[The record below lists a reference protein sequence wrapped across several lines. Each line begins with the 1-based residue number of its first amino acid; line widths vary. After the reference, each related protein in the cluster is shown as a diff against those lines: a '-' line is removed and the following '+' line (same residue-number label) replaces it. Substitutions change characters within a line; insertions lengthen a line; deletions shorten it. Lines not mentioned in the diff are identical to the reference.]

1 MYRQRKSVG
10 GVLVKTN
17 NERIIFHVDVNSAFL
32 SWSAVDAIQRGSSLD
47 IREIPS
53 AVGGDVESRHGIILA
68 KSIPAKKYKIQTG
81 EPIFSAKEK
90 CPQLFLVPPNYDLY
104 VRCNDAMVNILRE
117 YTPLVERYSIDE
129 CFLDMTTVKG
139 IYKDP
144 VETAFKLKERI
155 KRELG
160 FTVNIGV
167 SNNKI
172 LAKMGSE
179 LKKPDRLHT
188 LFPNEIK
195 DKLWPLPVSELFMV
209 GRATSPKLNAMNIY
223 TIGDLANYNLD
234 IIRRKFKSYGVMIW
248 NYANGIDSS
257 PVIDNKS
264 IEVKSIGNSTTIPF
278 DVEDRT
284 TAHMVLLSLAE
295 TVGMR
300 LRHSENLCQLVYV
313 RYRNNLF
320 MGSAKQRKL
329 KYKTDCTDH
338 INKEACALF
347 DEIWDGSPI
356 RQLGISVSQLS
367 TAYINQVSFF
377 DERNMEKKQRLDK
390 TIDKIRMKY
399 GLNSLV
405 RSVFLTSGLKPL
417 NGGSPL
423 EKGEERT
430 TIF

>member
-1 MYRQRKSVG
+1 MVNFDNDRV
-10 GVLVKTN
+10 
-17 NERIIFHVDVNSAFL
+17 IFHVDVNSAFL
-32 SWSAVDAIQRGSSLD
+32 SWSAVDAIQHGSSLD

-53 AVGGDVESRHGIILA
+53 AVSGDIENRHGIILA
-68 KSIPAKKYKIQTG
+68 KSTPAKKYKIQTG
-81 EPIFSAKEK
+81 EPIYTAKQK
-90 CPQLFLVPPNYDLY
+90 CPQLYLVPPNYGLY
-104 VRCNDAMVNILRE
+104 VQCSDAMVNILRE
-117 YTPLVERYSIDE
+117 YSPLIERYSIDE
-129 CFLDMTTVKG
+129 CFMDMTAVMD

-144 VETAFKLKERI
+144 VETAYNLKERV

-167 SNNKI
+167 SCNKL

-179 LKKPDRLHT
+179 LEKPDRLHT
-188 LFPNEIK
+188 LFPIEIK
-195 DKLWPLPVSELFMV
+195 DKLWPLPVDELFMV
-209 GRATSPKLNAMNIY
+209 GRATAPKLNAMNIY

-234 IIRRKFKSYGVMIW
+234 ILKRKFKSYGQMIW

-257 PVIDNKS
+257 PVIDNKA
-264 IEVKSIGNSTTIPF
+264 IEMKSIGNSTTIAF
-278 DVEDRT
+278 DVEDRP

-300 LRHSENLCQLVYV
+300 LRHSENLCQLVHVY
-313 RYRNNLF
+313 YKNNLF
-320 MGSAKQRKL
+320 MAKGRQRKL
-329 KYKTDCTDH
+329 KYKTNCTDH

-367 TAYINQVSFF
+367 GAYIDQVTFF
-377 DERNMEKKQRLDK
+377 DEKNIEKKQRLDK
-390 TIDKIRMKY
+390 AIDDIRRKY

-417 NGGSPL
+417 DGGSPL

>member
-1 MYRQRKSVG
+1 MV
-10 GVLVKTN
+10 N
-17 NERIIFHVDVNSAFL
+17 FHDDRIIFHIDVNSAFL
-32 SWSAVDAIQRGSSLD
+32 SWSAVDAIQHGSSLD

-81 EPIFSAKEK
+81 EPIYTARQK
-90 CPQLFLVPPNYDLY
+90 CPQLHLVPPNYPLY
-104 VRCNDAMVNILRE
+104 VQCSDAMVNILRE
-117 YTPLVERYSIDE
+117 YSPLIERYSIDE
-129 CFLDMTTVKG
+129 CFMDMTTVKD

-144 VETAFKLKERI
+144 VETAYNLKERI

-167 SNNKI
+167 SNNKL

-179 LKKPDRLHT
+179 LEKPDRLHT
-188 LFPNEIK
+188 LFPIEIK
-195 DKLWPLPVSELFMV
+195 DKLWPLPVDELFMV
-209 GRATSPKLNAMNIY
+209 GRATAPKLNAMNIY

-234 IIRRKFKSYGVMIW
+234 ILKKKFKSYGVMIW
-248 NYANGIDSS
+248 NYANGIDST
-257 PVIDNKS
+257 PVKDNKS
-264 IEVKSIGNSTTIPF
+264 IEMKSIGNSTTIPF
-278 DVEDRT
+278 DVEDRQ

-300 LRHSENLCQLVYV
+300 LRHSQNLCQLVYV
-313 RYRNNLF
+313 YYKNNLF
-320 MGSAKQRKL
+320 MGKARQRKL

-347 DEIWDGSPI
+347 DEIWDGSPV
-356 RQLGISVSQLS
+356 RQLGISVSHLS
-367 TAYINQVSFF
+367 SVYIDQVSFF
-377 DERNMEKKQRLDK
+377 DERNIERKQRLDK
-390 TIDKIRMKY
+390 AIDEVRRKY

-417 NGGSPL
+417 DGGSPL

>member
-1 MYRQRKSVG
+1 V
-10 GVLVKTN
+10 N
-17 NERIIFHVDVNSAFL
+17 FHDDRIIFHIDVNSAFL
-32 SWSAVDAIQRGSSLD
+32 SWSAVDAIQHGSSLD

-81 EPIFSAKEK
+81 EPIYTARQK
-90 CPQLFLVPPNYDLY
+90 CPQLHLVPPNYPLY
-104 VRCNDAMVNILRE
+104 VQCSDAMVNILRE
-117 YTPLVERYSIDE
+117 YSPLIERYSIDE
-129 CFLDMTTVKG
+129 CFMDMTTVKD

-144 VETAFKLKERI
+144 VETAYNLKERI

-167 SNNKI
+167 SNNKL

-179 LKKPDRLHT
+179 LEKPDRLHT
-188 LFPNEIK
+188 LFPIEIK
-195 DKLWPLPVSELFMV
+195 DKLWPLPVDELFMV
-209 GRATSPKLNAMNIY
+209 GRATAPKLNAMNIY

-234 IIRRKFKSYGVMIW
+234 ILKKKFKSYGVMIW
-248 NYANGIDSS
+248 NYANGIDST
-257 PVIDNKS
+257 PVKDNKS
-264 IEVKSIGNSTTIPF
+264 IEMKSIGNSTTIPF
-278 DVEDRT
+278 DVEDRQ

-300 LRHSENLCQLVYV
+300 LRHSQNLCQLVYV
-313 RYRNNLF
+313 YYKNNLF
-320 MGSAKQRKL
+320 MGKARQRKL

-347 DEIWDGSPI
+347 DEIWDGSPV
-356 RQLGISVSQLS
+356 RQLGISVSHLS
-367 TAYINQVSFF
+367 SVYIDQVSFF
-377 DERNMEKKQRLDK
+377 DERNIERKQRLDK
-390 TIDKIRMKY
+390 AIDEVRRKY

-417 NGGSPL
+417 DGGSPL

>member
-1 MYRQRKSVG
+1 V
-10 GVLVKTN
+10 VN
-17 NERIIFHVDVNSAFL
+17 FHDDRIIFHIDVNSAFL
-32 SWSAVDAIQRGSSLD
+32 SWSAVDAIQHGSSLD

-81 EPIFSAKEK
+81 EPIYTARQK
-90 CPQLFLVPPNYDLY
+90 CPQLHLVPPNYPLY
-104 VRCNDAMVNILRE
+104 VQCSDAMVNILRE
-117 YTPLVERYSIDE
+117 YSPLIERYSIDE
-129 CFLDMTTVKG
+129 CFMDMTTVKD

-144 VETAFKLKERI
+144 VETAYNLKERI

-167 SNNKI
+167 SNNKL

-179 LKKPDRLHT
+179 LEKPDRLHT
-188 LFPNEIK
+188 LFPIEIK
-195 DKLWPLPVSELFMV
+195 DKLWPLPVDELFMV
-209 GRATSPKLNAMNIY
+209 GRATAPKLNAMNIY

-234 IIRRKFKSYGVMIW
+234 ILKKKFKSYGVMIW
-248 NYANGIDSS
+248 NYANGIDST
-257 PVIDNKS
+257 PVKDNKS
-264 IEVKSIGNSTTIPF
+264 IEMKSIGNSTTIPF
-278 DVEDRT
+278 DVEDRQ

-300 LRHSENLCQLVYV
+300 LRHSQNLCQLVYV
-313 RYRNNLF
+313 YYKNNLF
-320 MGSAKQRKL
+320 MGKARQRKL

-347 DEIWDGSPI
+347 DEIWDGSPV
-356 RQLGISVSQLS
+356 RQLGISVSHLS
-367 TAYINQVSFF
+367 SVYIDQVSFF
-377 DERNMEKKQRLDK
+377 DERNIERKQRLDK
-390 TIDKIRMKY
+390 AIDEVRRKY

-417 NGGSPL
+417 DGGSPL

>member
-1 MYRQRKSVG
+1 M
-10 GVLVKTN
+10 N
-17 NERIIFHVDVNSAFL
+17 FHDDRIIFHIDVNSAFL
-32 SWSAVDAIQRGSSLD
+32 SWSAVDAIQHGSSLD

-81 EPIFSAKEK
+81 EPIYTARQK
-90 CPQLFLVPPNYDLY
+90 CPQLHLVPPNYPLY
-104 VRCNDAMVNILRE
+104 VQCSDAMVNILRE
-117 YTPLVERYSIDE
+117 YSPLIERYSIDE
-129 CFLDMTTVKG
+129 CFMDMTTVKD

-144 VETAFKLKERI
+144 VETAYNLKERI

-167 SNNKI
+167 SNNKL

-179 LKKPDRLHT
+179 LEKPDRLHT
-188 LFPNEIK
+188 LFPIEIK
-195 DKLWPLPVSELFMV
+195 DKLWPLPVDELFMV
-209 GRATSPKLNAMNIY
+209 GRATAPKLNAMNIY

-234 IIRRKFKSYGVMIW
+234 ILKKKFKSYGVMIW
-248 NYANGIDSS
+248 NYANGIDST
-257 PVIDNKS
+257 PVKDNKS
-264 IEVKSIGNSTTIPF
+264 IEMKSIGNSTTIPF
-278 DVEDRT
+278 DVEDRQ

-300 LRHSENLCQLVYV
+300 LRHSQNLCQLVYV
-313 RYRNNLF
+313 YYKNNLF
-320 MGSAKQRKL
+320 MGKARQRKL

-347 DEIWDGSPI
+347 DEIWDGSPV
-356 RQLGISVSQLS
+356 RQLGISVSHLS
-367 TAYINQVSFF
+367 SVYIDQVSFF
-377 DERNMEKKQRLDK
+377 DERNIERKQRLDK
-390 TIDKIRMKY
+390 AIDEVRRKY

-417 NGGSPL
+417 DGGSPL

>member
-1 MYRQRKSVG
+1 MV
-10 GVLVKTN
+10 N
-17 NERIIFHVDVNSAFL
+17 FHDDRIIFHIDVNSAFL
-32 SWSAVDAIQRGSSLD
+32 SWSAVDAIQHGSSLD

-81 EPIFSAKEK
+81 EPIYTARQK
-90 CPQLFLVPPNYDLY
+90 CPQLHLVPPNYPLY
-104 VRCNDAMVNILRE
+104 VQCGDAMVNILRE
-117 YTPLVERYSIDE
+117 YSPLIERYSIDE
-129 CFLDMTTVKG
+129 CFMDMTTVKD

-144 VETAFKLKERI
+144 VETAYNLKERI

-167 SNNKI
+167 SNNKL

-179 LKKPDRLHT
+179 LEKPDRLHT
-188 LFPNEIK
+188 LFPIEIK
-195 DKLWPLPVSELFMV
+195 DKLWPLPVDELFMV
-209 GRATSPKLNAMNIY
+209 GRATAPKLNAMNIY

-234 IIRRKFKSYGVMIW
+234 ILKKKFKSYGVMIW
-248 NYANGIDSS
+248 NYANGIDST
-257 PVIDNKS
+257 PVKDNKS
-264 IEVKSIGNSTTIPF
+264 IEMKSIGNSTTIPF
-278 DVEDRT
+278 DVEDRQ

-300 LRHSENLCQLVYV
+300 LRHSQNLCQLVYV
-313 RYRNNLF
+313 YYKNNLF
-320 MGSAKQRKL
+320 MGKARQRKL

-347 DEIWDGSPI
+347 DEIWDGSPV
-356 RQLGISVSQLS
+356 RQLGISVSHLS
-367 TAYINQVSFF
+367 SVYIDQVSFF
-377 DERNMEKKQRLDK
+377 DERNIERKQRLDK
-390 TIDKIRMKY
+390 AIDEVRRKY

-417 NGGSPL
+417 DGGSPL

>member
-1 MYRQRKSVG
+1 MV
-10 GVLVKTN
+10 N
-17 NERIIFHVDVNSAFL
+17 FHDDRIIFHIDVNSAFL
-32 SWSAVDAIQRGSSLD
+32 SWSAVDAIQHGSSLD

-81 EPIFSAKEK
+81 EPIYTARQK
-90 CPQLFLVPPNYDLY
+90 CPQLHLVPPNYPLY
-104 VRCNDAMVNILRE
+104 VQCSDAMVNILRE
-117 YTPLVERYSIDE
+117 YSPLIERYSIDE
-129 CFLDMTTVKG
+129 CFMDMTTVKD

-144 VETAFKLKERI
+144 VETAYNLKERI

-167 SNNKI
+167 SNNKL

-179 LKKPDRLHT
+179 LEKPDRLHT
-188 LFPNEIK
+188 LFPIEIK
-195 DKLWPLPVSELFMV
+195 DKLWPLPVDELFMV
-209 GRATSPKLNAMNIY
+209 GRATAPKLNAMNIY

-234 IIRRKFKSYGVMIW
+234 ILKKKFKSYGVMIW
-248 NYANGIDSS
+248 NYANGIDST
-257 PVIDNKS
+257 PVKDNKS
-264 IEVKSIGNSTTIPF
+264 IEMKSIGNSTTIPF
-278 DVEDRT
+278 DVEDRQ

-300 LRHSENLCQLVYV
+300 LRHSQNLCQLVYV
-313 RYRNNLF
+313 YYKNNLF
-320 MGSAKQRKL
+320 MGKARQRKL

-347 DEIWDGSPI
+347 DEIWDGSPV
-356 RQLGISVSQLS
+356 RQLGISVSHLS
-367 TAYINQVSFF
+367 SVYIDQVSFF
-377 DERNMEKKQRLDK
+377 DERNIERKQRLDK
-390 TIDKIRMKY
+390 AIDEVRRKY

-417 NGGSPL
+417 DGGSPL

-430 TIF
+430 AIF

>member
-1 MYRQRKSVG
+1 MVNFY
-10 GVLVKTN
+10 N
-17 NERIIFHVDVNSAFL
+17 DRIIFHVDVNSAFL
-32 SWSAVDAIQRGSSLD
+32 SWSAVDAIQHGSSLD

-53 AVGGDVESRHGIILA
+53 AVAGDIENRYGIILA
-68 KSIPAKKYKIQTG
+68 KSTPAKKYKIQTG
-81 EPIFSAKEK
+81 EPIYTAKQK
-90 CPQLFLVPPNYDLY
+90 CPQLYLVPPNYALY
-104 VRCNDAMVNILRE
+104 VQCSDAMVNILRE
-117 YTPLVERYSIDE
+117 YSPLIERYSIDE
-129 CFLDMTTVKG
+129 CFMDMTTVMD

-155 KRELG
+155 KKELG

-167 SNNKI
+167 SNNKL

-179 LKKPDRLHT
+179 LEKPDRLHT
-188 LFPNEIK
+188 LFPIEMK
-195 DKLWPLPVSELFMV
+195 EKLWPLPVSELFMV
-209 GRATSPKLNAMNIY
+209 GRATAPKLNAMNIY

-234 IIRRKFKSYGVMIW
+234 MLKRKFKSYGVMIW

-264 IEVKSIGNSTTIPF
+264 IEMKSIGNSTTIPF
-278 DVEDRT
+278 DVDDRH
-284 TAHMVLLSLAE
+284 TAHMVILSLAE

-300 LRHSENLCQLVYV
+300 LRHSKNLCQLVHVY
-313 RYRNNLF
+313 YKNNLF
-320 MGSAKQRKL
+320 MGKAKQRKL

-338 INKEACALF
+338 INKEACILF

-356 RQLGISVSQLS
+356 RQLGIAVSHLS
-367 TAYINQVSFF
+367 TAYIDQISFF
-377 DERNMEKKQRLDK
+377 DEGNMEKKQRLDK
-390 TIDKIRMKY
+390 TIDDIRRKY
-399 GLNSLV
+399 GLNSVV
-405 RSVFLTSGLKPL
+405 RSIFLNSGLKPL

>member
-1 MYRQRKSVG
+1 MV
-10 GVLVKTN
+10 N
-17 NERIIFHVDVNSAFL
+17 FHDDRIIFHIDVNSAFL
-32 SWSAVDAIQRGSSLD
+32 SWSAVDAIQHGSSLD

-81 EPIFSAKEK
+81 EPIYTARQK
-90 CPQLFLVPPNYDLY
+90 CPQLHLVPPNYPLY
-104 VRCNDAMVNILRE
+104 VQCSDAMVNILRE
-117 YTPLVERYSIDE
+117 YSPLIERYSIDE
-129 CFLDMTTVKG
+129 CFMDMTTVKD

-144 VETAFKLKERI
+144 VETAYNLKERI

-167 SNNKI
+167 SNNKL

-179 LKKPDRLHT
+179 LEKPDRLHT
-188 LFPNEIK
+188 LFPIEIK
-195 DKLWPLPVSELFMV
+195 DKLWPLPVDELFMV
-209 GRATSPKLNAMNIY
+209 GRATAPKLNAMNIY

-234 IIRRKFKSYGVMIW
+234 ILKKKFKSYGVMIW
-248 NYANGIDSS
+248 NYANGIDST
-257 PVIDNKS
+257 PVKDNKS
-264 IEVKSIGNSTTIPF
+264 IEMKSIGNSTTIPF
-278 DVEDRT
+278 DVEDRQ

-300 LRHSENLCQLVYV
+300 LRHSQNLCQLVYV
-313 RYRNNLF
+313 YYKNNLF
-320 MGSAKQRKL
+320 MGKARQRKL

-338 INKEACALF
+338 INKEACDLF
-347 DEIWDGSPI
+347 DEIWDGSPV
-356 RQLGISVSQLS
+356 RQLGISVSHLS
-367 TAYINQVSFF
+367 SVYIDQVSFF
-377 DERNMEKKQRLDK
+377 DERNIERKQRLDK
-390 TIDKIRMKY
+390 AIDEVRRKY

-417 NGGSPL
+417 DGGSPL